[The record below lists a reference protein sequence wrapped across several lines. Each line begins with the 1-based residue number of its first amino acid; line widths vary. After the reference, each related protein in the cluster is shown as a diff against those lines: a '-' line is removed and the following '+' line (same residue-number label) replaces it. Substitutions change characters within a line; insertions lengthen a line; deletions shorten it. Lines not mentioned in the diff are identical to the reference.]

1 MKHRLL
7 YIILLIIGFLY
18 SDKIN
23 LSNEFKIS
31 RIHYGGG
38 GDWYADPSSIHN
50 LLKFV
55 SKNTNIKT
63 NIEELIVKID
73 DDDFSNNNYFYLT
86 GHGNIKLKDKEKI
99 ILREHLL
106 NGAFLHVDDNY
117 GLDKSFRKII
127 KEIFPAK
134 ELVEI
139 PPSHDIFNIYYN
151 FPNGLPKI
159 HEHDNQRPQAL
170 GLFNNGKLILLY
182 TYESDLGDGW
192 EDPHV
197 HNVPLYKHDDALKMG
212 TNIIIYFL
220 VN

>member
-18 SDKIN
+18 SDKIK

-63 NIEELIVKID
+63 NIEEVVVKID

-99 ILREHLL
+99 ILRKHLL
-106 NGAFLHVDDNY
+106 NCAFLHVDDNY
-117 GLDKSFRKII
+117 GLDKAFRKII
-127 KEIFPAK
+127 KEIFPEK

-197 HNVPLYKHDDALKMG
+197 HNVPLYKHEDALKMG
-212 TNIIIYFL
+212 TNIII
-220 VN
+220 